1 MKSNPRSEGMSG
13 RAGSIIRILGVS
25 ATLLLSFHVAIPS
38 AHAQEDEAG
47 PAPRSN
53 PAAEDLLGEEE
64 SGPAPDEGSRPEPGG
79 ASAPLPSAGD
89 RADSV
94 LVLDYRALER
104 RAQEVHPILHEKKME
119 IDKAEQDLREL
130 EMSAI
135 LPRLTVQTAVGPAPG
150 LKNVLDT
157 TSLRLPADPSFPSG
171 GYVEQYQ
178 KKFDFTKWGPFFGI
192 EMAAAQPLNLARYRA
207 GHRARSHQIKVTEA
221 EFQKER
227 MDVSQEAQA
236 IYFQRVFAGMMQSVL
251 EDAARELDK
260 AQRKM
265 EDMLDDGD
273 PGVTQTDL
281 LELKAGRYA
290 LEKGRSEANLGVARA
305 RLGLRFLTQLDTAS
319 FRPADTILSVRR
331 ETLPSLDSLK
341 MLTLENH
348 PDLKRLKN
356 GLAARAELIKVAK
369 GEVGPDIFLFGQFK
383 YAKAWTTDR
392 ESGGDNP
399 FARDPLNELTG
410 VGGLGIKLNL
420 NIWQRYQKVRKERLE
435 FKQLQ
440 RTEAYAAAGLLL
452 RLQDEYVQMHKHRA
466 DVAESQKSLRAA
478 EAWLKAAAM
487 KYDLDPGAAKDMI
500 SPYRAVLTAKRDYFQ
515 AVLDYN
521 IAVSKVIRA
530 IGWTLSD
537 YFHSLGG

>member
-1 MKSNPRSEGMSG
+1 MKTNPRSGGTPG
-13 RAGSIIRILGVS
+13 RAGSINRILGVS
-25 ATLLLSFHVAIPS
+25 ATLLLSFHPMLPS
-38 AHAQEDEAG
+38 AHAEEDGADA
-47 PAPRSN
+47 APRSN
-53 PAAEDLLGEEE
+53 PAIEDLLDGEETGE
-64 SGPAPDEGSRPEPGG
+64 AAPPSRPG
-79 ASAPLPSAGD
+79 S
-89 RADSV
+89 ADSIRI
-94 LVLDYRALER
+94 LDYRATER
-104 RAQEVHPILHEKKME
+104 RAQEVHPILHEKRLE
-119 IDKAEQDLREL
+119 IDKAEQELREL

-157 TSLRLPADPSFPSG
+157 SSLRLPLTPAFPDG
-171 GYVEQYQ
+171 GYVEQFQ
-178 KKFDFTKWGPFFGI
+178 KKYDFTKWGPFFGI

-207 GHRARSHQIKVTEA
+207 GNKARRHQIKVTEA

-236 IYFQRVFAGMMQSVL
+236 VYFQRVFAGMMRSIL
-251 EDAARELDK
+251 DDAARELDK

-273 PGVTQTDL
+273 PSVTQTDL

-290 LEKGRSEANLGVARA
+290 LEKGRTEAGLGVARA
-305 RLGLRFLTQLDTAS
+305 QLGLRFLTQLDTAS
-319 FRPADTILSVRR
+319 FRPADTILSIRG
-331 ETLPSLDSLK
+331 EELPSLDSLK
-341 MLTLENH
+341 LLVLEHH

-383 YAKAWTTDR
+383 YAKAWTADR

-410 VGGLGIKLNL
+410 VGGIGLKLNL
-420 NIWQRYQKVRKERLE
+420 NIWQRYQKVRKERIEL
-435 FKQLQ
+435 KQLQ
-440 RTEAYAAAGLLL
+440 RTEAYAASGLLL
-452 RLQDEYVQMHKHRA
+452 RLQDEYVQMLKHRA

-500 SPYRAVLTAKRDYFQ
+500 APYRTVLTAKRDYFQ

-537 YFHSLGG
+537 YFHNLGG